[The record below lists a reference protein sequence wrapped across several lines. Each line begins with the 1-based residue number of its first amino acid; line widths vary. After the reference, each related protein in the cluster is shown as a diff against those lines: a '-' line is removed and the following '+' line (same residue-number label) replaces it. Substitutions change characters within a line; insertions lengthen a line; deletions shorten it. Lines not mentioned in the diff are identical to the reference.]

1 MTRLVSIYRLFADTT
16 LPRDLAAA
24 LALAL
29 FIGSALVW
37 IAALTGEM

>member
-1 MTRLVSIYRLFADTT
+1 MTRLLSIRRLFSDTT
-16 LPRDLAAA
+16 LPRDLAA
-24 LALAL
+24 LVALAL